1 MRADAVPN
9 AASPPRHGRTMRFSQ
24 TAGRV
29 SSKHPPR
36 RPTASPSAKGPTER
50 ELQAAERRNGRGNND
65 IELPSKLISYLLL
78 SFDRGHIFNS
88 GLSGDN

>member
-1 MRADAVPN
+1 
-9 AASPPRHGRTMRFSQ
+9 MRFSQ